1 MSAQA
6 WRALANQW
14 RESERFH
21 ASQRDFAQR
30 CANAADRRGEE
41 AEKTERDA
49 QGSLDEEAQRA

>member
-6 WRALANQW
+6 WRAIANQW

-30 CANAADRRGEE
+30 CAHEADRRAEA